1 MSVHTHTHELS
12 NTLGAGIV
20 SVATLLAGC
29 ACIPTPRAIAEEAGN
44 PNTITVHIPTP
55 DAANMSASL
64 ANSKFSLY
72 KIADY
77 ANVTGNGTV
86 ATGYD
91 LTPASP
97 VTQDSVRVWIH
108 DAYDKAGMCASEQN
122 TTFDCT
128 ASKFVGDAAN
138 LSPLTYVA
146 KYFYG
151 TGADLFHNE
160 AADNKL
166 MRAFANA
173 AKSMENPITTVTTGA
188 DAGDAL
194 SVDAGSQGL
203 FLITQDGG
211 PSDQVMSRAMIVGT
225 PITAGTTTYTQFAA
239 TSGGKPVTIDLGS
252 VNLKAQKVAA
262 TLEFDPAQNNGDE
275 SRETVQIGSM
285 RHFRITA
292 NVPDYADE
300 YAEIAAPV
308 YSIASMYS
316 DAIKPTIQGAR
327 SSLKVFADASQS
339 LALNTDYTVWP
350 AADGKS
356 FTVQLSDPKAWSGR
370 TITVTYGARING
382 LDAGPI
388 DNKAQVTFSNT
399 ATSRGQTSTSELPL
413 YTTRVGLQ
421 KIAFGDVGHA
431 TLDGATFTVKQEA
444 GGKTTPVYFQR
455 TSAIVN
461 GTEKTEYQKVA
472 YQVGNDT
479 PTIAAGDVLIAGLGA
494 DSTQPTTYT
503 FTETKAPNGY
513 ILGEHPVTFTV
524 TVQPHASE
532 NTRKL
537 DSVIY
542 TMHSKDHAN
551 FLDESDIAVNGNQ
564 GVTVNIA
571 DSSAD
576 DDLKGGMIRVE
587 NTTNVSDFAK
597 TGGELMIAIWAVVA
611 LAAIGSVFMLL
622 AHIRRRR
629 NA

>member
-1 MSVHTHTHELS
+1 
-12 NTLGAGIV
+12 
-20 SVATLLAGC
+20 
-29 ACIPTPRAIAEEAGN
+29 
-44 PNTITVHIPTP
+44 
-55 DAANMSASL
+55 MSASL

-72 KIADY
+72 KIAEY
-77 ANVTGNGTV
+77 TNVAGNGAV
-86 ATGYD
+86 ATSYD
-91 LTPASP
+91 LTPANP
-97 VTQDSVRVWIH
+97 VTQDSVRVWIY
-108 DAYDKAGMCASEQN
+108 DAYTASGMCSSGQN
-122 TTFDCT
+122 TTFDCAT
-128 ASKFVGDAAN
+128 SKFVGDAAN

-173 AKSMENPITTVTTGA
+173 AKSMDNPITTVTTGD

-194 SVDAGSQGL
+194 SLDAGSQGL

-225 PITAGTTTYTQFAA
+225 PMTSGTATYTQFTA
-239 TSGGKPVTIDLGS
+239 TGDGKPVTIDLGS

-275 SRETVQIGSM
+275 SRETVQIRSL

-316 DAIKPTIQGAR
+316 DAIKPTIQGIR
-327 SSLKVFADASQS
+327 SSLKVFADGSQS
-339 LALNTDYTVWP
+339 LALNTDYTVEQGD
-350 AADGKS
+350 DGKS
-356 FTVQLSDPKAWSGR
+356 FTVQLSNPKAWSGR
-370 TITVTYGARING
+370 TITVTYGALING

-388 DNKAQVTFSNT
+388 DNKAQVIFSNT

-413 YTTRVGLQ
+413 YMTRVGLQ

-431 TLDGATFTVKQEA
+431 TLDGAAFAVKQGTGDKA
-444 GGKTTPVYFQR
+444 TPVYFQR
-455 TSAIVN
+455 TSTIVN

-472 YQVGNDT
+472 YQVGDDT
-479 PTIAAGDVLIAGLGA
+479 STITAGDVLIAGLGA

-503 FTETKAPNGY
+503 FTETKAPKGY
-513 ILGEHPVTFTV
+513 ILGEHPVTFTI
-524 TVQPHASE
+524 TVRPNASAS
-532 NTRKL
+532 TRKL
-537 DSVIY
+537 DSVLY
-542 TMHSKDHAN
+542 TMRSQNHAN
-551 FLDESDIAVNGNQ
+551 FLDESNLAVNSDQ

-576 DDLKGGMIRVE
+576 DDLKGGVIRVE

-597 TGGELMIAIWAVVA
+597 TGGDLMVAIWAVVA
-611 LAAIGSVFMLL
+611 LAAIGSMFMLF